1 MLMYFLFI
9 YNHIRPIVTCSDE
22 PGSSNF
28 HTDHCNYG
36 DGDPDDTHTRQAKKI
51 VHSFILWYIFCR
63 RKLVARFGSFTV
75 IFLWFEG
82 VPVSKPRGK
91 GEEESAEAVRFNLRQ
106 EIFLVIKN
114 SHARWEEENSV
125 CFRIIFAMEKEWKGK
140 WNHAHTHTQDVSKT
154 QHQPQSDKASKY

>member
-28 HTDHCNYG
+28 HTDHYNCG

-51 VHSFILWYIFCR
+51 VLSFILWYIFCR

-82 VPVSKPRGK
+82 VPVSKPKGK

-125 CFRIIFAMEKEWKGK
+125 CFRIIFAMEKEWNGK
-140 WNHAHTHTQDVSKT
+140 WNHAHTHTHKRYVENSAPATVWQGK
-154 QHQPQSDKASKY
+154 